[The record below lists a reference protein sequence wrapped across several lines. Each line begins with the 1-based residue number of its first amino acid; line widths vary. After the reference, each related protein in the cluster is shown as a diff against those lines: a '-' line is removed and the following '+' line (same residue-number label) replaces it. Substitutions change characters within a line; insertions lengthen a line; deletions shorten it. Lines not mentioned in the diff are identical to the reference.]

1 MGVLQNVVSGIIM
14 GDLDNGWHYLVTGLS
29 YRDVRPTRTPRQ
41 VIGSSSASSVVTS
54 VTIVE
59 SRNYV
64 GVKQN
69 ERNKKPVKKRPDKT
83 PRFEFYLY
91 NDAGRIIKQY
101 LTIHEI
107 QQILLQQSQ
116 SLGLKQLGWLIGR
129 NESDWTSSSSKKS
142 STRRPT
148 TTFTPSRSTTRRT
161 TTGQTQTPGTTNKSQ
176 LLGVIDM
183 VQGIV
188 ASAQDTGDQKDEKI
202 KTKNKNKNKNKNKKN
217 RPRTPSTTRKTSSVI
232 TTA

>member
-1 MGVLQNVVSGIIM
+1 M
-14 GDLDNGWHYLVTGLS
+14 
-29 YRDVRPTRTPRQ
+29 PRQ
-41 VIGSSSASSVVTS
+41 IIGSSVVTS

-64 GVKQN
+64 VTRD
-69 ERNKKPVKKRPDKT
+69 ETKKVPVPKKPDKT

-91 NDAGRIIKQY
+91 NDSGRIIKQY

-116 SLGLKQLGWLIGR
+116 NLGLKQLGWLIGR
-129 NESDWTSSSSKKS
+129 NETDWTSSSSEKKS
-142 STRRPT
+142 TKTTVSKTSSKTTVSVSTAGT
-148 TTFTPSRSTTRRT
+148 
-161 TTGQTQTPGTTNKSQ
+161 TPGSVTTADKTQ

-188 ASAQDTGDQKDEKI
+188 ASAQDGDEDKED
-202 KTKNKNKNKNKNKKN
+202 NVKKN
-217 RPRTPSTTRKTSSVI
+217 TSNKRRKKPNENK
-232 TTA
+232 

>member
-1 MGVLQNVVSGIIM
+1 M
-14 GDLDNGWHYLVTGLS
+14 
-29 YRDVRPTRTPRQ
+29 PRQ
-41 VIGSSSASSVVTS
+41 IIGSSVVTS

-64 GVKQN
+64 VTRD
-69 ERNKKPVKKRPDKT
+69 ETKKVPVPKKPDKT

-91 NDAGRIIKQY
+91 NDSGRIIKQY

-116 SLGLKQLGWLIGR
+116 NLGLKQLGWLIGR
-129 NESDWTSSSSKKS
+129 NETDWTSSSSEKKS
-142 STRRPT
+142 SKT
-148 TTFTPSRSTTRRT
+148 TVSKTSSKTTSVSTAGT
-161 TTGQTQTPGTTNKSQ
+161 TPGSVTTADKTQ

-188 ASAQDTGDQKDEKI
+188 ASAQDGDEDKED
-202 KTKNKNKNKNKNKKN
+202 NVKKN
-217 RPRTPSTTRKTSSVI
+217 TSNKRR
-232 TTA
+232 